1 MVATSESPLFPSA
14 TDPAKTMTHAVTL
27 IPRNLRPAD
36 AIDSNHHPTR
46 ARHPNHP
53 TRTASWPPS
62 DSANRT
68 INTLD
73 SSANPSIVCLP
84 SPVYPGLV

>member
-36 AIDSNHHPTR
+36 AIDLAPPIII
-46 ARHPNHP
+46 RHALGIL
-53 TRTASWPPS
+53 TVRLEPPHGH
-62 DSANRT
+62 RRIPLT
-68 INTLD
+68 
-73 SSANPSIVCLP
+73 
-84 SPVYPGLV
+84 GQ